1 MRGGVRYVRRWHV
14 TASGV
19 IGAWPSNQPVEA
31 YNKGVKEHK
40 IRGLRKP
47 FSDVCDNL
55 LPNLVTLDSKLLT
68 EPINRA
74 VDVVP
79 PYMVKKASLLRAG
92 DVGELSPV
100 PAEVKQRVFY
110 VNTKKFAMSQPGGKK
125 VDAARIRDYT
135 SSVDAVQVQRPA
147 GVGTVQAFEQKFMSL
162 HRVYFDRSLHLVQGK
177 IPAGGPAG
185 AWRCDCKGFWS
196 KAVCAHVLKVK
207 DKVGEFNIKQAMAK
221 LPTTKGRTSQKNK
234 GGLYRDS

>member
-1 MRGGVRYVRRWHV
+1 M
-14 TASGV
+14 
-19 IGAWPSNQPVEA
+19 
-31 YNKGVKEHK
+31 KEHK

-147 GVGTVQAFEQKFMSL
+147 GVGTVQAFEHKFMSL

-185 AWRCDCKGFWS
+185 AWRCDCKGEGQS
-196 KAVCAHVLKVK
+196 RGVRHEAGYGKAAHHEGQNVSEEQGWPVPRLLN
-207 DKVGEFNIKQAMAK
+207 EHALRHSTCTRA
-221 LPTTKGRTSQKNK
+221 
-234 GGLYRDS
+234 